1 MGPPEAPEPLIR
13 RDWHGRG
20 WYEWR
25 WPDLEH
31 CARLPSWRQS
41 AASLSRPPRFWLNRY
56 HPPRAIP
63 GGLSW
68 ARSVISTAAL
78 DRVRAPISQQRGSD
92 RCRWARPAAMV
103 PAVPGLWLR
112 DARPPLPATTNIALQ
127 RTATSRTII
136 HRQYCRATAPRRTR
150 PGSRRTRLRSS
161 RRLARQSTRLR
172 RLKRRWV
179 TIEGAL
185 RLVRPLRRPVLHRRQ
200 RHRHRQERFNPIPLP
215 RGGQRHRSCQP
226 PHPSVARRTRP
237 PLRRWQ
243 AHPDASS
250 HQSCSAAERCARLS

>member
-1 MGPPEAPEPLIR
+1 MALARPGALRAVAVVAAIGCLLIAAAAVLAQSVSPAPSYSGRVELGTICHFHSGPRSGTSA
-13 RDWHGRG
+13 
-20 WYEWR
+20 
-25 WPDLEH
+25 DLTT
-31 CARLPSWRQS
+31 AGL
-41 AASLSRPPRFWLNRY
+41 RP
-56 HPPRAIP
+56 
-63 GGLSW
+63 
-68 ARSVISTAAL
+68 
-78 DRVRAPISQQRGSD
+78 
-92 RCRWARPAAMV
+92 CRWARPAAMV

-243 AHPDASS
+243 ARPDASS